1 LTLPGQGE
9 SRPAAPS
16 RRARAALLAV
26 VVCLVGTLP
35 AAQAVAAKPVLTRA
49 GAIEALES
57 LPYTYELR
65 SVKPTKGAR
74 AAFRGKVTGPD
85 RTLIHI
91 GVAIGKRA
99 WPVPVPLAGTSNWAS
114 DPEAEFTFTDDT
126 ILKTGPGH
134 FRANPDLHTNRQ
146 FRIAGE
152 MTEAMENAL
161 CRKAT
166 GKVCGI

>member
-1 LTLPGQGE
+1 M
-9 SRPAAPS
+9 
-16 RRARAALLAV
+16 V
-26 VVCLVGTLP
+26 VVCLVGSLQ
-35 AAQAVAAKPVLTRA
+35 AAQAVAGRHVLTRA
-49 GAIEALES
+49 GAIEPLES
-57 LPYTYELR
+57 LPYTHELR
-65 SVKPTKGAR
+65 SVTRTKGAR

-85 RTLIHI
+85 DTLIHI

-99 WPVPVPLAGTSNWAS
+99 WPVPVPRAGTSNWAD

-134 FRANPDLHTNRQ
+134 FRPNPDLHTNRQ

-152 MTEAMENAL
+152 MTHTMENAL
-161 CRKAT
+161 CLKAT